1 MPQRR
6 LATSL
11 TVAGLA
17 LGLLAG
23 AAPPTTAGT
32 LVIPPRPGQ
41 IGLSIQGQYGGLL
54 SSGELGDNFNYGPG
68 LAVRLRYR
76 MRYERAIGLSFE
88 SQSFDAR
95 AVTSFRDFSGAPIP
109 SDTLIAPATVTLI
122 TSGADFYKLYGTR
135 TNTTRMLSAGFG
147 LAQVHFKLRDG
158 EIEFRP
164 DGFYLSAGAGVEKFV
179 WRSWAWDLSGRYMAV
194 FENGSTNHEFQISLG
209 LVVYASY

>member
-11 TVAGLA
+11 TLAGLA

-23 AAPPTTAGT
+23 TTLPAAAGT

-41 IGLSIQGQYGGLL
+41 IGLSIQGQYGGMLA
-54 SSGELGDNFNYGPG
+54 SGGLGDNFAYGPG

-88 SQSFDAR
+88 SQSFDVR
-95 AVTSFRDFSGAPIP
+95 SVSHFNDFNGVPIP
-109 SDTLIAPATVTLI
+109 SDTLIAPETVTLI
-122 TSGADFYKLYGTR
+122 TSGLDFYKLYGTR

-158 EIEFRP
+158 EIEFQP
-164 DGFYLSAGAGVEKFV
+164 DGFYTSLGAGVEKFV

-194 FENGSTNHEFQISLG
+194 FENGDVNHEFQISLG